1 MILPLLTPRGISLG
15 SVTASV
21 DASIKSTIPSPE
33 FVFTLAEKPTL
44 VICGTLRE
52 VAQHL
57 PTLRTM
63 IHALVED
70 SFQLLRI
77 VAFENDS
84 SDETLSLLQDWNRDW
99 PMTILSEQNLSL
111 PERTQRLA
119 HGRNKLWRAIQR
131 LSPSPNVV
139 LMMDFDDVNHHLS
152 NMQTCLQLP
161 SNWIGCCANQYQVYY
176 DLWALRKE
184 DWLDCDYKYTCRLRP
199 GERKPFRHIPAGVD
213 PIPVD
218 SCFGGA
224 ALYHYDKMKN
234 LPNPFT
240 DGYNGFLDHHPTC
253 EHVAFHKAMKE
264 HDPNSQLYIQP
275 KFLNDGPNDK
285 RATGFGGVKLRLERE
300 WRASMDD
307 PSMKVYY
314 ERWNSSN

>member
-1 MILPLLTPRGISLG
+1 MILPLLTPRGISFG

-84 SDETLSLLQDWNRDW
+84 FDETLSLLQDWNRDW

-111 PERTQRLA
+111 PERTQWNRDWPMTILSEQNLSLPKLAGLRLQIYMSVETRRTKALSA
-119 HGRNKLWRAIQR
+119 HSSRSG
-131 LSPSPNVV
+131 
-139 LMMDFDDVNHHLS
+139 
-152 NMQTCLQLP
+152 
-161 SNWIGCCANQYQVYY
+161 
-176 DLWALRKE
+176 
-184 DWLDCDYKYTCRLRP
+184 
-199 GERKPFRHIPAGVD
+199 
-213 PIPVD
+213 
-218 SCFGGA
+218 
-224 ALYHYDKMKN
+224 
-234 LPNPFT
+234 
-240 DGYNGFLDHHPTC
+240 
-253 EHVAFHKAMKE
+253 
-264 HDPNSQLYIQP
+264 PNSSRQL
-275 KFLNDGPNDK
+275 LWWGC
-285 RATGFGGVKLRLERE
+285 TLSL
-300 WRASMDD
+300 
-307 PSMKVYY
+307 
-314 ERWNSSN
+314 